1 MFDRG
6 ARRHSEIDALRVEIG
21 RLRAFVEMRAQAQES
36 MLRAITLE
44 ARRRLTEAVEERIQL
59 AAREAIAFAEGG
71 LLQHEAALRAL
82 GRRVAELSRDAP
94 PLPLPQ
100 PGALAAP
107 AVRAYL
113 IGSADEEDAGCLK
126 LELREDREDTFLA
139 DLANLPIL
147 PCGAAKLVAPFIVE
161 RVPAR
166 ELAEKILPHWRE
178 RLAPGG
184 ELVVVTLDGPAWA
197 ADLARRAADFE
208 GFRARLG
215 ADGARP
221 PLRNVVDENALHG
234 ALLAAGFAEVEPAR
248 RSAEKMTMRIVA
260 RTAAS

>member
-6 ARRHSEIDALRVEIG
+6 ARRHSEIDALRVEIE

-36 MLRAITLE
+36 MIRAITLE

-234 ALLAAGFAEVEPAR
+234 AMLAAGFAEVEPAR